1 MYRTAAVL
9 KRYAAIVGDA
19 PLPKKAEDLSGEQ
32 RMKIAKADPELAA
45 ILFGTASATL
55 EASVLDGSFSES
67 YTAPSDEQINA
78 EEVSRLIAD
87 GAFPT
92 PGRYLEDGSY
102 QEPTAG
108 SLTAQLRIA
117 QLDPARYQAEL
128 AKIQASAPAIAQQ
141 VDDSQTR
148 INSLNASR
156 GMG

>member
-19 PLPKKAEDLSGEQ
+19 PLPKKAEDISGEA
-32 RMKIAKADPELAA
+32 RLRIAKADPELAA
-45 ILFGTASATL
+45 ILFGEPSASL
-55 EASVLDGSFSES
+55 EASVLSNEWADS
-67 YTAPSDEQINA
+67 YTAPSEDQINS
-78 EEVSRLIAD
+78 EEVTRLIAE
-87 GAFPT
+87 GAFPV
-92 PGRYLEDGSY
+92 PGHYNGETY
-102 QEPTAG
+102 VEPTSG
-108 SLTAQLRIA
+108 SLTAQLRVA

-141 VDDSQTR
+141 VDDSQSR

>member
-19 PLPKKAEDLSGEQ
+19 PLPKKAEDISGEA

-45 ILFGTASATL
+45 ILFGEPSASL
-55 EASVLDGSFSES
+55 EASVLSNEFADS
-67 YTAPSDEQINA
+67 YSAPSDEQLHA

-92 PGRYLEDGSY
+92 AGTYREDGTY
-102 QEPTAG
+102 VEPTAG
-108 SLTAQLRIA
+108 NFTSQMRIA

-128 AKIQASAPAIAQQ
+128 IKLQAAAPAIART

>member
-1 MYRTAAVL
+1 
-9 KRYAAIVGDA
+9 
-19 PLPKKAEDLSGEQ
+19 
-32 RMKIAKADPELAA
+32 MKIAKADPELAA
-45 ILFGTASATL
+45 ILFGEPSASL
-55 EASVLDGSFSES
+55 EASVLSNEWADS
-67 YTAPSDEQINA
+67 YTAPSEEQVNS
-78 EEVSRLIAD
+78 EEVARLIAE

-92 PGRYLEDGSY
+92 AGRYDGETY
-102 QEPTAG
+102 IEPTAG